1 MLRASAAASAR
12 LPEPS
17 RWLTG
22 ASLLSAACLTLTVAD
37 TVAGA
42 YANPVSGALL
52 GVSGVLLLV
61 LLTHRSLAPGTVPMW
76 IVVVP
81 ALLLAT
87 PLRGTGILGG
97 VCSTWRW
104 PWGQIHG
111 PAGAGS
117 ALPWSP
123 SRRRDI
129 GRGGD
134 PGRCR
139 VVPAVL
145 RLGQAGP
152 VPPRHPVGTAILSRS
167 AGHAFPQCPAH
178 PRGPSS
184 SSAVGGRARSGVRR
198 AGSVERVLPSP
209 VHSKPDE

>member
-61 LLTHRSLAPGTVPMW
+61 LLTHRSLAPGTVPMG

-87 PLRGTGILGG
+87 PLPVLATETAAVALALLVVLLVLLCYRAPVVVLATMAVLRALGVTADWRYG
-97 VCSTWRW
+97 YAVIAVVWGPQGGQSAAAARARPDTAVYASTTYGEWHV
-104 PWGQIHG
+104 PFVYG
-111 PAGAGS
+111 PAGGAGG
-117 ALPWSP
+117 LD
-123 SRRRDI
+123 RR
-129 GRGGD
+129 
-134 PGRCR
+134 
-139 VVPAVL
+139 
-145 RLGQAGP
+145 
-152 VPPRHPVGTAILSRS
+152 PPRDESGLCRDQSVGALSL
-167 AGHAFPQCPAH
+167 AL
-178 PRGPSS
+178 
-184 SSAVGGRARSGVRR
+184 AR
-198 AGSVERVLPSP
+198 
-209 VHSKPDE
+209 